1 MEINLCYGCMEQSRG
16 FPCPNC
22 GYDPEKQRSQEF
34 ALPTGTILFGKYLV
48 GNVLGQGG
56 FGITYIGWDISLERK
71 VAIKEYYPTGQVS
84 RASGT
89 RNLIWY
95 TSGST
100 QSVQQD
106 GMRAFLKEAQK
117 MAKVDG
123 LPNVVRI
130 LDLFQ
135 ENETAYI
142 VMDYVAGKTLKK
154 ALEETGP
161 IDWEQAK
168 DIFVPAIKAMEQVHR
183 AGLVHRDLSPDNLML
198 TPDGDVMILDL
209 GAAKDLNINSGASS
223 ALVAKG
229 GFSPLEQY
237 GQRGGSGTWT
247 DVYAMAATIYYAL
260 TGMLPPTAVDRIT
273 ADNIRWDYPGLLSLP
288 TPVLKS
294 LKKAMAVLVNDRTKT
309 MAELEQGLFAE
320 TLKRESK
327 PRPKPESKTKAKPE
341 PESDSKPLP
350 KPEPKFDS
358 SNAPKAE
365 PDSKSVPKPDSNSH
379 LKDIPKPKSKPCP
392 QKSPKWTTYTVAAV
406 LVLACGI
413 GVWTLVIRP
422 SNDYRVALAL
432 MNSGKYREAAE
443 AFEALGQYW
452 NSPEKAVESLY
463 QNAQALMDSGKFVE
477 AAEAFE
483 ALGDY
488 QDSVEKAENAR
499 MGSHL
504 SAAYRDAQVLMDSG
518 KFVEAA
524 EAFEAL
530 GDYRDSAEKAQ
541 KVLYLNAQSL
551 IDDGKYFLAMRAFSD
566 LSYMDSVDKAQEAKE
581 SYWRVLRE
589 ETLSAGAFH
598 TVGLCSD
605 GTVIAKGANN
615 FGQRNVNFGQCNVD
629 GWTDIVAVSAGGY
642 YTVGLRSDGTV
653 VATGQNGYGQCNVRS
668 WTDIMAVSAGYSH
681 TVGLRS
687 DGTVVA
693 TGSNDNDQC
702 NVSGWVDIVEVS
714 AGGNHTVGLRN
725 DGTVMSTGRNTEGQ
739 CDVSGWTDIVA
750 VSAGGNHTLGLRS
763 DGTVVSTGSNASG
776 QCNVSSWADIVA
788 VSAAGAHTVGLRSNG
803 TAVATGW
810 DGYGQCSVGGSN
822 WKDIIMVSA
831 GDYQTVCLCKNGSAV
846 STGIFGVCTINDWEN
861 IRTH

>member
-1 MEINLCYGCMEQSRG
+1 MEINLCYGCMEQFRG
-16 FPCPNC
+16 YPCPNC

-273 ADNIRWDYPGLLSLP
+273 EDNIRWDYPGLLSLP

-309 MAELEQGLFAE
+309 MAELERGLLAE
-320 TLKRESK
+320 TTKRKVK
-327 PRPKPESKTKAKPE
+327 PEPKPDSKTKPKPE
-341 PESDSKPLP
+341 PESNSKPILKPEPKSDSSTTPKPESEPDSKPVP
-350 KPEPKFDS
+350 KPEPN
-358 SNAPKAE
+358 SNP
-365 PDSKSVPKPDSNSH
+365 
-379 LKDIPKPKSKPCP
+379 KDIPRPKSKPG
-392 QKSPKWTTYTVAAV
+392 QKKLSKRRISTAVAV

-413 GVWTLVIRP
+413 GSWTLVIRP
-422 SNDYRVALAL
+422 SSDYRAAL
-432 MNSGKYREAAE
+432 
-443 AFEALGQYW
+443 
-452 NSPEKAVESLY
+452 
-463 QNAQALMDSGKFVE
+463 ALMDSGKYSE

-488 QDSVEKAENAR
+488 HDSAEKAENVR
-499 MGSHL
+499 MEL
-504 SAAYRDAQVLMDSG
+504 RLQDAYQDAQTLMDDG
-518 KFVEAA
+518 KYSEAA
-524 EAFEAL
+524 RAFEEL
-530 GDYRDSAEKAQ
+530 GDYRDSTEKAEVARKEVRLQ
-541 KVLYLNAQSL
+541 DAYQDALSL
-551 IDDGKYFLAMRAFSD
+551 MDDGKYFLAMQAFST
-566 LSYMDSVDKAQEAKE
+566 LNYLDSADKAQEAKE
-581 SYWRVLRE
+581 SYWRVQRE
-589 ETLSAGAFH
+589 ETLSTGGYH

-605 GTVIAKGANN
+605 GTAVATGRNN
-615 FGQRNVNFGQCNVD
+615 YGQCNVGGWTNIVALSAGCYHTVGLRSD
-629 GWTDIVAVSAGGY
+629 GNVVAVGENIFSQCYVRDWTDIVEVSAGFVH
-642 YTVGLRSDGTV
+642 TVGLRSDGTV
-653 VATGQNGYGQCNVRS
+653 LATGSNDDGRCDVNG
-668 WTDIMAVSAGYSH
+668 WTEIVAVSAGGNH

-693 TGSNDNDQC
+693 TG
-702 NVSGWVDIVEVS
+702 
-714 AGGNHTVGLRN
+714 RN
-725 DGTVMSTGRNTEGQ
+725 DADQ
-739 CDVSGWTDIVA
+739 CDVSDWTDIVA
-750 VSAGGNHTLGLRS
+750 VSAGGAHTVGLRS
-763 DGTVVSTGSNASG
+763 DGTVVSTGYNEDG
-776 QCNVSSWADIVA
+776 QCNVSGWTGIVA
-788 VSAAGAHTVGLRSNG
+788 VSAAGWHTVGLRSDGHVVTTGWNRYGQRNTSDWADIITVSAGEFQTVGLRSNG
-803 TAVATGW
+803 TAVASGN
-810 DGYGQCSVGGSN
+810 DYYDQCNIS
-822 WKDIIMVSA
+822 
-831 GDYQTVCLCKNGSAV
+831 
-846 STGIFGVCTINDWEN
+846 DWEN
-861 IRTH
+861 IRTP